1 MSWLLKALPYVIAVV
16 LFGAWTGLTYH
27 IASKASGDAVR
38 LEWQAERANNARAAV
53 DAFTRTLD
61 AQWQMTESLAARDA
75 AHAKEIERVQGEKA
89 LLKRQLSTGA
99 VRVSVPVRTT
109 TCPAGGNTGAA
120 AAGQPAEARAELD
133 PAFAADVAGITGEGD
148 EAIYDLNACIDRYN
162 EVRDRINALTR
173 HGTTSAQSP

>member
-1 MSWLLKALPYVIAVV
+1 MSWLLKALRYVIAVA

-61 AQWQMTESLAARDA
+61 AQWQMTDSLAKRDA

-89 LLKRQLSTGA
+89 LLEHQLSTGA
-99 VRVSVPVRTT
+99 VRVSVPARAP
-109 TCPAGGNTGAA
+109 TCPAAGPSGAA

-133 PAFAADVAGITGEGD
+133 PAFAAAVAGITGEGD
-148 EAIYDLNACIDRYN
+148 IAIHDLNACIDQYN

-173 HGTTSAQSP
+173 SGSTDAQTP